1 MNLQTS
7 PIPARAFVDPFA
19 PMRRANSSFDQVV
32 LRHLTTRAEIDSVQ
46 HLREEIDLSVH
57 AAAGPHF
64 FALEKKEMSSGL
76 SLPLT
81 WMGNA

>member
-7 PIPARAFVDPFA
+7 AHRAIPFPGAVGSIAHPAVF
-19 PMRRANSSFDQVV
+19 SQVV
-32 LRHLTTRAEIDSVQ
+32 LKLLTTRAEIESVL

-64 FALEKKEMSSGL
+64 AALEKKEMSADSC
-76 SLPLT
+76 SPST
-81 WMGNA
+81 WKGNA